1 MTTTDL
7 RGRWALILGASS
19 GLGAA
24 TALELAKH
32 GMHIIGLYLG
42 KGHNADAVTAQV
54 AELKQFGGQVH
65 FIRTNVA
72 NAERRLKCI
81 AQIKGITV
89 GQPIHML
96 MHSIAFGSLE
106 LLVPGEPGKAAGKAA
121 TQSQLEMTMDVMANS
136 MVYWTQD
143 LFYADLFTKGS
154 RVFGMSSAGSVQTFP
169 YYGVVSAA
177 KAALESHTRNLAAEL
192 APRGILVNSLL
203 VGVVDTPAMRKIPS
217 SAQMVEN
224 ALRRNPSQR
233 LTTAEDV
240 ARTIRVLCDP
250 DLDWITGA
258 VIPVDGGELVV
269 N

>member
-24 TALELAKH
+24 TALELARH
-32 GMHIIGLYLG
+32 GVNIIGLYLG
-42 KGHNADAVTAQV
+42 KGHTADAIKVQV
-54 AELKQFGGQVH
+54 AELQHLGVRAH

-72 NAERRLKCI
+72 NAERRQKCI
-81 AQIKGITV
+81 AQIKEITV

-96 MHSIAFGSLE
+96 MHSLAFGSLE
-106 LLVPGEPGKAAGKAA
+106 LFIPTEPGKAA

-136 MVYWTQD
+136 LVYWTQD
-143 LFYADLFTKGS
+143 LFYAGLFSKGS
-154 RVFGMSSAGSVQTFP
+154 RVFGMSSAGSIQTFP

-192 APRGILVNSLL
+192 APHGILVNSLL

-224 ALRRNPSQR
+224 ALRRNPSKR
-233 LTTAEDV
+233 LTTSEDV

-250 DLDWITGA
+250 DLDWITGT

>member
-19 GLGAA
+19 GLGAS
-24 TALELAKH
+24 TALELARH
-32 GMHIIGLYLG
+32 GVHIIGLYLG
-42 KGHNADAVTAQV
+42 KGHTADAIKAQV
-54 AELKQFGGQVH
+54 AELQQLGVRAH

-72 NAERRLKCI
+72 NTERRQKCI
-81 AQIKGITV
+81 AQIKEITV
-89 GQPIHML
+89 GQPIHVL
-96 MHSIAFGSLE
+96 MHSVAFGSLE
-106 LLVPGEPGKAAGKAA
+106 LFIPAEPDKAA
-121 TQSQLEMTMDVMANS
+121 TQAQLEMTMDVMANS
-136 MVYWTQD
+136 LVYWTQD
-143 LFYADLFTKGS
+143 LFYAGLFSKGS
-154 RVFGMSSAGSVQTFP
+154 RVFGMSSAGSIQTFP

-192 APRGILVNSLL
+192 APHGILVNSLL

-224 ALRRNPSQR
+224 ALRRNPSKR
-233 LTTAEDV
+233 LTTSEDV

-250 DLDWITGA
+250 DLDWITGT

>member
-7 RGRWALILGASS
+7 KGRWALILGASS

-32 GMHIIGLYLG
+32 GMHLIGLYLG
-42 KGHNADAVTAQV
+42 KGHNADAITTQV

-72 NAERRLKCI
+72 NAERRQKCI
-81 AQIKGITV
+81 VQIKAITA
-89 GQPIHML
+89 GQPVHML

-106 LLVPGEPGKAAGKAA
+106 LLVPDHVNKAA

-136 MVYWTQD
+136 LVYWTQD
-143 LFYADLFTKGS
+143 LFYAGLFAKGS
-154 RVFGMSSAGSVQTFP
+154 RVFGISSAGSVQTFP

-192 APRGILVNSLL
+192 APHGILVNSLL